1 MRKKKLLL
9 VVLAGV
15 VVVAGAGWGVST
27 RLRSPADE
35 AALRTPPK
43 PSLVTA
49 LVERR
54 KLVSTVVV
62 AGTLE
67 YGSPQ
72 PIMLAGVVGGS
83 ETLQRATRAP
93 RPGKVRDG
101 GTLMEVNGRPVFAFT
116 GKVPMHRT
124 LAPGTKGDDVRQLQR
139 ALRVRVSGVFDPA
152 TVAAVTRFYA
162 KKGYAAQQPTIEARQ
177 RRDEL
182 RRAVQTAQ
190 EVLADQRKALEQGR
204 DVGPLKLKLA
214 NAKQDLRDAGRA
226 LDEAAHFTPEDA
238 AKVEAAEAAVRT
250 AEEKLLEAE
259 QEANRPEP
267 SPTPTPSDGRLKE
280 LRVANARADLDA
292 AHRALDR
299 VRVEAEQARER
310 RLTEARKA
318 VRLAREA
325 LATADQA
332 LRQARQLSPVKLKV
346 AGAQKDLA
354 AARAILAEY
363 TLTYGTTVPAG
374 EVVFLPKLPAR
385 LHKAAVK
392 AGDVV
397 DKAFATV
404 TSSTFVVS
412 GSVETAEAKLLK
424 RGLAAVIETEAGK
437 AIPATVSSVGAGRA
451 KLGSEAVLITPRS
464 MAGLKGLSGAG
475 VTVRVTVGATREKVL
490 SVPVAAVVTAADGR
504 PRVQVEVGKDRTKE
518 VEVRTGLTADGDVE
532 VTGELKEGDRVVVG
546 GA

>member
-1 MRKKKLLL
+1 MKSRKPLA
-9 VVLAGV
+9 VLTGV
-15 VVVAGAGWGVST
+15 VVVAAAGWGVST

-35 AALRTPPK
+35 AAMRTPPK

-49 LVERR
+49 PVELRR
-54 KLVSTVVV
+54 LVSTVVV

-72 PIMLAGVVGGS
+72 PVMLAGVVGGD

-93 RPGKVRDG
+93 VPGRVRDG

-124 LAPGTKGDDVRQLQR
+124 LAPGTRGEDVRQLQR
-139 ALRVRVSGVFDPA
+139 ALRVRASGVFDAA

-162 KKGYAAQQPTIEARQ
+162 GKGYAAQRPTIEARQ
-177 RRDEL
+177 RHDEL
-182 RRAVQTAQ
+182 RRAVRTAQ
-190 EVLADQRKALEQGR
+190 ETLADQRKALEQGR
-204 DVGPLKLKLA
+204 DVGPLKLRLA
-214 NAKQDLRDAGRA
+214 NAEQDLRDAERA
-226 LDEAAHFTPEDA
+226 LAEAAGYLPEDV
-238 AKVEAAEAAVRT
+238 AKVEAAEAAVRA
-250 AEEKLLEAE
+250 AEEKMQA
-259 QEANRPEP
+259 P
-267 SPTPTPSDGRLKE
+267 SPSPSPS
-280 LRVANARADLDA
+280 ANPGNAQADLDA

-299 VRVEAEQARER
+299 ARAEAEQARER

-325 LATADQA
+325 VATAGQA

-346 AGAQKDLA
+346 AGAREDLA
-354 AARAILAEY
+354 AARALLVEY
-363 TLTYGTTVPAG
+363 SRTYGTTVPAG

-392 AGDVV
+392 AGEVV

-404 TSSTFVVS
+404 TSSAFVVS
-412 GSVETAEAKLLK
+412 GSVEAAEAKLLK
-424 RGLAAVIETEAGK
+424 RGLAAVVETEAGK
-437 AIPATVSSVGAGRA
+437 AIPATVSSVGVGRA
-451 KLGSEAVLITPRS
+451 KAGAAAVLVTPRS
-464 MAGLKGLSGAG
+464 MAGLKGLAGAG

-504 PRVQVEVGKDRTKE
+504 PRVQVEVGADRTKD
-518 VEVRTGLTADGDVE
+518 VEVRTGLTAGGHVE
-532 VTGELKEGDRVVVG
+532 VTGALKEGDRVVVG

>member
-1 MRKKKLLL
+1 MRKKKLL

-83 ETLQRATRAP
+83 EALQRATRAP

-214 NAKQDLRDAGRA
+214 NAEQDLRDAGRA

-259 QEANRPEP
+259 QEASRPEP
-267 SPTPTPSDGRLKE
+267 SPSPTPSDGRLKE

-292 AHRALDR
+292 ARRALDR
-299 VRVEAEQARER
+299 VQVEAEQARER

-392 AGDVV
+392 AGGVV

-424 RGLAAVIETEAGK
+424 HGLAAVIETEAGK
-437 AIPATVSSVGAGRA
+437 AIPATVSSVGAGKA
-451 KLGSEAVLITPRS
+451 KLGSEAVLITPKS